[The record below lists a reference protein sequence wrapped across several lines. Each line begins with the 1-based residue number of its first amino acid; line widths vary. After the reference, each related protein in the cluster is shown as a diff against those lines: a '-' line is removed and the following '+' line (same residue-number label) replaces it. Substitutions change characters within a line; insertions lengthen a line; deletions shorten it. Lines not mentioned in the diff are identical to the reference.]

1 MDRCERYTDLISAR
15 LDGELTGE
23 EERELEAHLAC
34 CPACRAL
41 ESQLA
46 AIHTAFP
53 QVEEI
58 PAPEGFAQGVMERIR
73 AQESAGPK
81 VVPLFRRPQ
90 VRALAGLAACLV
102 LCVGLYQAGIPRRAG
117 DAVEYVEYNVAP
129 DSTASEGAEK
139 LMQPGIA
146 VASVEGLMT
155 EEDSQDAGAAQSD
168 AVPELQLRSTGNP
181 AQYEVAGR
189 AVDAVLTLT
198 QLPEGSEE
206 ILGPETEVLPDGEGW
221 TCYLVTWEQMEG
233 LLALLQEQEGI
244 ASSVAAGQKSDGL
257 CAVVL
262 TEEP

>member
-23 EERELEAHLAC
+23 EERELETHLAR

-53 QVEEI
+53 QMEEI

-73 AQESAGPK
+73 EEKSAGPK

-90 VRALAGLAACLV
+90 VRTLAGLAACLA
-102 LCVGLYQAGIPRRAG
+102 LCVGLYQVGTPNRAG
-117 DAVEYVEYNVAP
+117 DAAKYNVVI
-129 DSTASEGAEK
+129 DSAAGEGTEE

-146 VASVEGLMT
+146 VASVEGLMPKGG
-155 EEDSQDAGAAQSD
+155 SPDAGAAQSD
-168 AVPELQLRSTGNP
+168 AAPEPQLRNTGSP
-181 AQYEVAGR
+181 SQYEVAGR

-198 QLPEGSEE
+198 QLPEGAEE
-206 ILGPETEVLPDGEGW
+206 ILGQETQTLPDGEGR
-221 TCYLVTWEQMEG
+221 TCYLVTWEQMER
-233 LLALLQEQEGI
+233 LLALLQEREDI
-244 ASSVAAGQKSDGL
+244 TSSMTAGQTSDGL

-262 TEEP
+262 AEEP